1 MLPCWHKEEKEMKK
15 KYNWI
20 ITSVLALALLFG
32 ICFTGTFAA
41 EESAPESYITVN
53 KSIAGSSAADK
64 MSYVN
69 TPLTL
74 ANGLNLYVEAEMGQ
88 YTDSVMFFGLFADKT
103 DSAPYAHKSFMMGS
117 QEFKTFFNDA
127 ATPVDN
133 GKYKEDYYDTFYF
146 NKVMYRFEIKSNGDV
161 NVYARSTE
169 DPSTYVGD
177 NAQVTT
183 ETLITTQAG
192 YYSALASDEQ
202 IYAGFALRA
211 GANDAYKLYSLEV
224 RDGAGNQI
232 FTDNGFL
239 KYTTEAYVRS
249 EGIDAAIEAGA
260 LAVPEIV
267 EESSLSVN
275 SKMTMGDVMVYA
287 DTKVQGG
294 AEITLDMK
302 MNRNE
307 ATFFFGVFTDKT
319 NSNFYNTHVMQM
331 SSSAI
336 ALPYDANAADNGEYN
351 ENTGVEGGL
360 KFVDRI
366 RLRMNISASGTLNV
380 YVSSIEDADSYT
392 GTTAQE
398 SLQDIL
404 ILTQENL
411 YSKEMT
417 DGGYFGFAFRA
428 PAANQDVVLYNL
440 KIADKDGVTLFQ
452 DDFSKVLTDSYIRT
466 GGDALKTNV
475 ENGGAVLRVKNV
487 QEAKPVFNFAALKRE
502 GYLDETFHLT
512 PTVDDMPEGGELSVI
527 VKDAAGNAIAA
538 QADGTF
544 KFTAQGIYTAEFAVT
559 VNEEIILQD
568 SVKVYIKNHST
579 QPNAE
584 ANFDKGYFNGDLWA
598 ITEKGVAVKDG
609 ALIIAGGTFRTK
621 GFSEICYFTFDVTSM
636 KAGSSSF
643 DLIFGQDGVGYAL
656 RFTDKTSVEFITPEG
671 SREIAVGK
679 NFVEAALAGKKV
691 TLRLE
696 LASDKAMLYGMI
708 EDESEETLETALCT
722 LEGIRLV
729 GSIGVTVP
737 EGSRITIDDVQ
748 FVNMAGVDNPNTDPS
763 KPSDPG
769 ENPGENPGEDPGE
782 KPGDEDPKKKGCAG
796 TAVGF
801 SIAGGTAV
809 VLAAA
814 VLCFR
819 KKKKI

>member
-117 QEFKTFFNDA
+117 QEIKTFFNDA

-133 GKYKEDYYDTFYF
+133 GRYQENFYGTFYYS
-146 NKVMYRFEIKSNGDV
+146 KVMYRFEIKSNGDV

-211 GANDAYKLYSLEV
+211 GTNGAYKLYSLEV

-336 ALPYDANAADNGEYN
+336 VLPYDANAADNGEYN

-769 ENPGENPGEDPGE
+769 ENPGEDPGE

>member
-117 QEFKTFFNDA
+117 QEIKTFFNDA

-177 NAQVTT
+177 NAQITT

-336 ALPYDANAADNGEYN
+336 VLPYDANAADNGNYN

-671 SREIAVGK
+671 SREIAIGK

-696 LASDKAMLYGMI
+696 LASDKAMLYGRI
-708 EDESEETLETALCT
+708 EGESEETLETALCT

-737 EGSRITIDDVQ
+737 EGSRLTIDDVQ

-763 KPSDPG
+763 KPSD
-769 ENPGENPGEDPGE
+769 PGENPGEDPGE

>member
-117 QEFKTFFNDA
+117 QEIKTFFNDA

-183 ETLITTQAG
+183 ETLITTQSG

-211 GANDAYKLYSLEV
+211 GTNGAYKLYSLEV

-287 DTKVQGG
+287 DAKVQGG

-336 ALPYDANAADNGEYN
+336 VLPYDANAADNGNYN

-708 EDESEETLETALCT
+708 EGESEETLETALCT

-769 ENPGENPGEDPGE
+769 ENPGEDPGE

-814 VLCFR
+814 VLCLR

>member
-1 MLPCWHKEEKEMKK
+1 MKK

-20 ITSVLALALLFG
+20 ITSILSLALLFG

-117 QEFKTFFNDA
+117 QEIKTFFSDA

-133 GKYKEDYYDTFYF
+133 GKYMEDYWNTYYY
-146 NKVMYRFEIKSNGDV
+146 NRVMYRFEIKSNGDV

-177 NAQVTT
+177 NAQITT

-202 IYAGFALRA
+202 IYAGLALRA

-336 ALPYDANAADNGEYN
+336 VLPYDANAADNGNYN

-380 YVSSIEDADSYT
+380 YVSSIEGADSYT
-392 GTTAQE
+392 GMTAQE

-729 GSIGVTVP
+729 GSIGVTVS

-763 KPSDPG
+763 KPSD
-769 ENPGENPGEDPGE
+769 PGENPGEDPGE

>member
-1 MLPCWHKEEKEMKK
+1 
-15 KYNWI
+15 
-20 ITSVLALALLFG
+20 
-32 ICFTGTFAA
+32 
-41 EESAPESYITVN
+41 
-53 KSIAGSSAADK
+53 
-64 MSYVN
+64 
-69 TPLTL
+69 
-74 ANGLNLYVEAEMGQ
+74 MGNNEQ
-88 YTDSVMFFGLFADKT
+88 
-103 DSAPYAHKSFMMGS
+103 
-117 QEFKTFFNDA
+117 
-127 ATPVDN
+127 
-133 GKYKEDYYDTFYF
+133 
-146 NKVMYRFEIKSNGDV
+146 I
-161 NVYARSTE
+161 
-169 DPSTYVGD
+169 
-177 NAQVTT
+177 TT
-183 ETLITTQAG
+183 ETLVTSQKG
-192 YYSALASDEQ
+192 FYSDLAKDESV
-202 IYAGFALRA
+202 YAGFALRGSSA
-211 GANDAYKLYSLEV
+211 AYKVYSLEV
-224 RDGAGNQI
+224 RDGAGSQI

-249 EGIDAAIEAGA
+249 EGIDEAIEAGA
-260 LAVPEIV
+260 LAVPEII

-287 DTKVQGG
+287 DAKVQGG

-336 ALPYDANAADNGEYN
+336 VLPYDANAADNGEYN

-392 GTTAQE
+392 GMTAQE

-538 QADGTF
+538 QANGTF

-769 ENPGENPGEDPGE
+769 ENPGEDPGE

-814 VLCFR
+814 VLCLR

>member
-117 QEFKTFFNDA
+117 QEIKTFFNDA

-133 GKYKEDYYDTFYF
+133 GRYQENFYGTFYYS
-146 NKVMYRFEIKSNGDV
+146 KVMYRFEIKSNGDV

-177 NAQVTT
+177 NAQITT

-336 ALPYDANAADNGEYN
+336 VLPYDANAADNGNYN

-440 KIADKDGVTLFQ
+440 KIVDKDGVTLFQ

-729 GSIGVTVP
+729 GSVGVTVP

-769 ENPGENPGEDPGE
+769 ENPGEDPGE

-801 SIAGGTAV
+801 SIAGGIAV

>member
-88 YTDSVMFFGLFADKT
+88 YTDSVMFSGLFADKT

-117 QEFKTFFNDA
+117 QEIKTFFNDA

-133 GKYKEDYYDTFYF
+133 GRYQENFYGTFYYS
-146 NKVMYRFEIKSNGDV
+146 KVMYRFEIKSNGDV

-177 NAQVTT
+177 NAQITT

-336 ALPYDANAADNGEYN
+336 VLPYDANAADNGNYN

-729 GSIGVTVP
+729 GSVGVTVP

-763 KPSDPG
+763 KPSD
-769 ENPGENPGEDPGE
+769 PGENPGEDPGE

-814 VLCFR
+814 VLCLR

>member
-1 MLPCWHKEEKEMKK
+1 M
-15 KYNWI
+15 
-20 ITSVLALALLFG
+20 
-32 ICFTGTFAA
+32 
-41 EESAPESYITVN
+41 
-53 KSIAGSSAADK
+53 
-64 MSYVN
+64 
-69 TPLTL
+69 
-74 ANGLNLYVEAEMGQ
+74 
-88 YTDSVMFFGLFADKT
+88 
-103 DSAPYAHKSFMMGS
+103 
-117 QEFKTFFNDA
+117 
-127 ATPVDN
+127 
-133 GKYKEDYYDTFYF
+133 
-146 NKVMYRFEIKSNGDV
+146 
-161 NVYARSTE
+161 
-169 DPSTYVGD
+169 
-177 NAQVTT
+177 
-183 ETLITTQAG
+183 
-192 YYSALASDEQ
+192 
-202 IYAGFALRA
+202 
-211 GANDAYKLYSLEV
+211 
-224 RDGAGNQI
+224 
-232 FTDNGFL
+232 
-239 KYTTEAYVRS
+239 
-249 EGIDAAIEAGA
+249 
-260 LAVPEIV
+260 
-267 EESSLSVN
+267 
-275 SKMTMGDVMVYA
+275 
-287 DTKVQGG
+287 
-294 AEITLDMK
+294 
-302 MNRNE
+302 
-307 ATFFFGVFTDKT
+307 
-319 NSNFYNTHVMQM
+319 
-331 SSSAI
+331 
-336 ALPYDANAADNGEYN
+336 
-351 ENTGVEGGL
+351 
-360 KFVDRI
+360 
-366 RLRMNISASGTLNV
+366 

-769 ENPGENPGEDPGE
+769 ENPGEDPGE

>member
-117 QEFKTFFNDA
+117 QEIKTFFNDA

-183 ETLITTQAG
+183 ETLITTQSG

-211 GANDAYKLYSLEV
+211 GTNGAYKLYSLEV

-336 ALPYDANAADNGEYN
+336 VLPYDANAADNGEYN

-656 RFTDKTSVEFITPEG
+656 RFTDKTSIEFITPEG

-769 ENPGENPGEDPGE
+769 ENPGEDPGE

>member
-103 DSAPYAHKSFMMGS
+103 DSAPYAHKSFMMVS
-117 QEFKTFFNDA
+117 QEIKTFFNDA

-133 GKYKEDYYDTFYF
+133 GKYMEDYWNTYYY
-146 NKVMYRFEIKSNGDV
+146 NRVMYRFEIKSNGDV

-177 NAQVTT
+177 NAQITT

-275 SKMTMGDVMVYA
+275 SKMTMGDVMVYV

-336 ALPYDANAADNGEYN
+336 VLPYDANAADNGNYN

-729 GSIGVTVP
+729 GSVGVTVP

-763 KPSDPG
+763 KPSD
-769 ENPGENPGEDPGE
+769 PGENPGEDPGE

-814 VLCFR
+814 VLCLR

>member
-1 MLPCWHKEEKEMKK
+1 MKK

-74 ANGLNLYVEAEMGQ
+74 ANGLNLYVEVEMGQ

-117 QEFKTFFNDA
+117 QEIKTFFNDA

-177 NAQVTT
+177 NAQITT

-336 ALPYDANAADNGEYN
+336 VLPYDANAADNGNYN
-351 ENTGVEGGL
+351 ENTGVEGDL

-769 ENPGENPGEDPGE
+769 ENPGEDPGE

>member
-1 MLPCWHKEEKEMKK
+1 MKK

-117 QEFKTFFNDA
+117 QEIKTFFNDA

-183 ETLITTQAG
+183 ETLITTQSG

-211 GANDAYKLYSLEV
+211 GTNGPYKLYSLEV

-336 ALPYDANAADNGEYN
+336 VLPYDANAADNGEYN

-729 GSIGVTVP
+729 GSVGVTVP

-763 KPSDPG
+763 KPSD
-769 ENPGENPGEDPGE
+769 PGENPGEDPGE

-814 VLCFR
+814 VLCLR

>member
-1 MLPCWHKEEKEMKK
+1 MKK

-20 ITSVLALALLFG
+20 ITSILSLALLFG

-117 QEFKTFFNDA
+117 QEIKTFFNDA

-183 ETLITTQAG
+183 ETLITTQSG

-211 GANDAYKLYSLEV
+211 GTNGAYKLYSLEV

-336 ALPYDANAADNGEYN
+336 VLPYDANAADNGNYN

-691 TLRLE
+691 MLRLE

-729 GSIGVTVP
+729 GSVGVTVP
-737 EGSRITIDDVQ
+737 EGSRITIDD
-748 FVNMAGVDNPNTDPS
+748 
-763 KPSDPG
+763 
-769 ENPGENPGEDPGE
+769 
-782 KPGDEDPKKKGCAG
+782 
-796 TAVGF
+796 AVRQH
-801 SIAGGTAV
+801 GG
-809 VLAAA
+809 
-814 VLCFR
+814 R
-819 KKKKI
+819 R

>member
-117 QEFKTFFNDA
+117 QEIKTFFNDA

-133 GKYKEDYYDTFYF
+133 GKYMEDYWNTYYY
-146 NKVMYRFEIKSNGDV
+146 NRVMYRFEIKSNGDV

-177 NAQVTT
+177 NAQITT

-336 ALPYDANAADNGEYN
+336 VLPYDANAADNGNYN

-392 GTTAQE
+392 GMTAQE

-671 SREIAVGK
+671 SREIAIGK

-696 LASDKAMLYGMI
+696 LASDKAMLYGRI
-708 EDESEETLETALCT
+708 EGESEETLETALCT

-737 EGSRITIDDVQ
+737 EGSRLTIDDVQ

-763 KPSDPG
+763 KPSD
-769 ENPGENPGEDPGE
+769 PGENPGEDPGE

-819 KKKKI
+819 KKK

>member
-117 QEFKTFFNDA
+117 QEIKTFFNDA

-133 GKYKEDYYDTFYF
+133 GKYMEDYWNTYYY
-146 NKVMYRFEIKSNGDV
+146 NRVMYRFEIKSNGDV

-177 NAQVTT
+177 NAQITT

-211 GANDAYKLYSLEV
+211 GANDAYKLYSLEL

-392 GTTAQE
+392 GMTAQE

-769 ENPGENPGEDPGE
+769 ENPGEDPGE

>member
-1 MLPCWHKEEKEMKK
+1 MKK

-117 QEFKTFFNDA
+117 QEIKTFFNDA

-133 GKYKEDYYDTFYF
+133 GRYQENFYGTFYYS
-146 NKVMYRFEIKSNGDV
+146 KVMYRFEIKSNGDV

-177 NAQVTT
+177 NAQITT

-336 ALPYDANAADNGEYN
+336 VLPYDANAADNGEYN

-769 ENPGENPGEDPGE
+769 ENPGEDPGE

-814 VLCFR
+814 VLCLR

>member
-1 MLPCWHKEEKEMKK
+1 MLPCWLKEEKEMKK

-20 ITSVLALALLFG
+20 ITSILSLALLFG

-117 QEFKTFFNDA
+117 QEIKTFFSDA

-133 GKYKEDYYDTFYF
+133 GKYMEDYWNTYYY
-146 NKVMYRFEIKSNGDV
+146 NRVMYRFEIKSNGDV

-177 NAQVTT
+177 NAQITT

-202 IYAGFALRA
+202 IYAGLALRA

-336 ALPYDANAADNGEYN
+336 VLPYDANAADNGNYN

-380 YVSSIEDADSYT
+380 YVSSIEGADSYT
-392 GTTAQE
+392 GMTAQE

-729 GSIGVTVP
+729 GSIGVTVS

-763 KPSDPG
+763 KPSD
-769 ENPGENPGEDPGE
+769 PGENPGEDPGE

-809 VLAAA
+809 VLAAP

>member
-117 QEFKTFFNDA
+117 QEIKTFFNDA

-133 GKYKEDYYDTFYF
+133 GRYQENFYGTFYYS
-146 NKVMYRFEIKSNGDV
+146 KVMYRFEIKSNGDV

-177 NAQVTT
+177 NAQITT

-192 YYSALASDEQ
+192 YYSALASDEH

-336 ALPYDANAADNGEYN
+336 VLPYDANAADNGNYN

-769 ENPGENPGEDPGE
+769 ENPGEDPGE

>member
-1 MLPCWHKEEKEMKK
+1 MKK

-117 QEFKTFFNDA
+117 QEIKTFFNDA

-183 ETLITTQAG
+183 ETLITTQSG

-211 GANDAYKLYSLEV
+211 GTNGAYKLYSLEV

-336 ALPYDANAADNGEYN
+336 VLPYDANAADNGEYN

-512 PTVDDMPEGGELSVI
+512 PTVYDMPEGGELSVI

-769 ENPGENPGEDPGE
+769 ENPGEDPGE

>member
-117 QEFKTFFNDA
+117 QEIKTFFNDA

-183 ETLITTQAG
+183 ETLITTQSG

-211 GANDAYKLYSLEV
+211 GTNGPYKLYSLEV

-336 ALPYDANAADNGEYN
+336 VLPYDANAADNGEYN

-729 GSIGVTVP
+729 GSVGVTVP

-763 KPSDPG
+763 KPSD
-769 ENPGENPGEDPGE
+769 PGENPGEDPGE

-814 VLCFR
+814 VLCLR

>member
-1 MLPCWHKEEKEMKK
+1 MLPCWLKEEKEMKK

-20 ITSVLALALLFG
+20 ITSILSLALLFG

-117 QEFKTFFNDA
+117 QEIKTFFSDA

-133 GKYKEDYYDTFYF
+133 GKYMEDYWNTYYY
-146 NKVMYRFEIKSNGDV
+146 NRVMYRFEIKSNGDV

-177 NAQVTT
+177 NAQITT

-202 IYAGFALRA
+202 IYAGLALRA

-336 ALPYDANAADNGEYN
+336 VLPYDANAADNGNYN

-380 YVSSIEDADSYT
+380 YVSSIEGADSYT
-392 GTTAQE
+392 GMTAQE

-769 ENPGENPGEDPGE
+769 EDPGE

-814 VLCFR
+814 VLCLR

>member
-74 ANGLNLYVEAEMGQ
+74 ANGLNLYVEVEMGQ

-117 QEFKTFFNDA
+117 QEIKTFFNDA

-177 NAQVTT
+177 NAQITT

-336 ALPYDANAADNGEYN
+336 VLPYDANAADNGEYN

-769 ENPGENPGEDPGE
+769 ENPGEDPGE

>member
-1 MLPCWHKEEKEMKK
+1 MKK

-117 QEFKTFFNDA
+117 QEIKTFFNDA

-133 GKYKEDYYDTFYF
+133 GRYQENFYGTFYYS
-146 NKVMYRFEIKSNGDV
+146 KVMYRFEIKSNGDV

-177 NAQVTT
+177 NAQITT

-336 ALPYDANAADNGEYN
+336 VLPYDANAADNGNYN
-351 ENTGVEGGL
+351 ENTGVEGDL

-769 ENPGENPGEDPGE
+769 ENPGEDPGE

>member
-117 QEFKTFFNDA
+117 QEIKTFFNDA

-133 GKYKEDYYDTFYF
+133 GKYMEDYWNTYYY
-146 NKVMYRFEIKSNGDV
+146 NRVMYRFEIKSNGDV

-177 NAQVTT
+177 NAQITT

-232 FTDNGFL
+232 FMDNGFL

-302 MNRNE
+302 VNRNE

-336 ALPYDANAADNGEYN
+336 VLPYDANAADNGNYN

-398 SLQDIL
+398 SVQDIL

-708 EDESEETLETALCT
+708 EGESEETLETALCT

-769 ENPGENPGEDPGE
+769 ENPGEDPGE

-814 VLCFR
+814 VLCLR

>member
-1 MLPCWHKEEKEMKK
+1 MLPCWLKEEKEMKK

-20 ITSVLALALLFG
+20 ITSILSLALLFG

-117 QEFKTFFNDA
+117 QEIKTFFSDA

-133 GKYKEDYYDTFYF
+133 GKYMEDYWNTYYY
-146 NKVMYRFEIKSNGDV
+146 NRVMYRFEIKSNGDV

-177 NAQVTT
+177 NAQITT

-202 IYAGFALRA
+202 IYAGLALRA

-336 ALPYDANAADNGEYN
+336 VLPYDANAADNGNYN

-380 YVSSIEDADSYT
+380 YVSSIEGADSYT
-392 GTTAQE
+392 GMTAQE

-452 DDFSKVLTDSYIRT
+452 DDFSKVLTDSVYRT
-466 GGDALKTNV
+466 GAHALKTNV

-502 GYLDETFHLT
+502 GYLDENV
-512 PTVDDMPEGGELSVI
+512 PSD
-527 VKDAAGNAIAA
+527 
-538 QADGTF
+538 ADG
-544 KFTAQGIYTAEFAVT
+544 GRY
-559 VNEEIILQD
+559 
-568 SVKVYIKNHST
+568 
-579 QPNAE
+579 
-584 ANFDKGYFNGDLWA
+584 
-598 ITEKGVAVKDG
+598 
-609 ALIIAGGTFRTK
+609 AGGR
-621 GFSEICYFTFDVTSM
+621 
-636 KAGSSSF
+636 
-643 DLIFGQDGVGYAL
+643 
-656 RFTDKTSVEFITPEG
+656 R
-671 SREIAVGK
+671 
-679 NFVEAALAGKKV
+679 
-691 TLRLE
+691 TLR
-696 LASDKAMLYGMI
+696 Y
-708 EDESEETLETALCT
+708 
-722 LEGIRLV
+722 R
-729 GSIGVTVP
+729 
-737 EGSRITIDDVQ
+737 
-748 FVNMAGVDNPNTDPS
+748 
-763 KPSDPG
+763 
-769 ENPGENPGEDPGE
+769 
-782 KPGDEDPKKKGCAG
+782 KGCRRQCDRG
-796 TAVGF
+796 
-801 SIAGGTAV
+801 AGGRYVQVYRAGY
-809 VLAAA
+809 LYRRIRGDRERRDHFAG
-814 VLCFR
+814 
-819 KKKKI
+819 

>member
-1 MLPCWHKEEKEMKK
+1 MKK

-53 KSIAGSSAADK
+53 PTLTNTSSGYDK
-64 MSYVN
+64 VSYVN
-69 TPLTL
+69 TPLSL
-74 ANGLNLYVEAEMGQ
+74 ANGLNLYFEYKIGHWAP
-88 YTDSVMFFGLFADKT
+88 DSLMFFGLFEENT
-103 DSAPYAHKSFMMGS
+103 DVNPYNHKVFMFGT
-117 QEFKTFFNDA
+117 QPLKTFVNGNPA
-127 ATPVDN
+127 VADN
-133 GKYKEDYYDTFYF
+133 GAYNEDWYDNAYF
-146 NKVMYRFEIKSNGDV
+146 SKVMFRLEINAAGDV

-169 DPSTYVGD
+169 DPSIYVG
-177 NAQVTT
+177 NNEQITT
-183 ETLITTQAG
+183 ETLVTSQKG
-192 YYSALASDEQ
+192 FYSDLAKDESV
-202 IYAGFALRA
+202 YAGFALRGSSA
-211 GANDAYKLYSLEV
+211 AYKVYSLEV
-224 RDGAGNQI
+224 RDGAGSQI

-249 EGIDAAIEAGA
+249 EGIDEAIEAGA

-336 ALPYDANAADNGEYN
+336 VLPYDANAADNGEYN

-769 ENPGENPGEDPGE
+769 ENPGEDPGE

>member
-336 ALPYDANAADNGEYN
+336 VLPYDANAADNGNYN

-729 GSIGVTVP
+729 GSVGVTVP

-769 ENPGENPGEDPGE
+769 ENPGEDPGE

-801 SIAGGTAV
+801 SIAGGIAV

-814 VLCFR
+814 VLCLR

>member
-1 MLPCWHKEEKEMKK
+1 MLPCWLKEEKEMKK

-20 ITSVLALALLFG
+20 ITSILSLALLFG

-117 QEFKTFFNDA
+117 QEIKTFFSDA

-133 GKYKEDYYDTFYF
+133 GKYMEDYWNTYYY
-146 NKVMYRFEIKSNGDV
+146 NRVMYRFEIKSNGDV

-177 NAQVTT
+177 NAQITT

-202 IYAGFALRA
+202 IYAGLALRA

-336 ALPYDANAADNGEYN
+336 VLPYDANAADNGNYN

-380 YVSSIEDADSYT
+380 YVSSIEGADSYT
-392 GTTAQE
+392 GMTAQE

-609 ALIIAGGTFRTK
+609 ALSIAGGTFRTK
-621 GFSEICYFTFDVTSM
+621 GFSESCYFTFDVTSM

-729 GSIGVTVP
+729 GSIGVTVS

-763 KPSDPG
+763 KPSD
-769 ENPGENPGEDPGE
+769 PGENPGEDPGE

>member
-1 MLPCWHKEEKEMKK
+1 MKK

-20 ITSVLALALLFG
+20 ITSILSLALLFG

-117 QEFKTFFNDA
+117 QEIKTFFSDA

-133 GKYKEDYYDTFYF
+133 GKYMEDYWNTYYY
-146 NKVMYRFEIKSNGDV
+146 NRVMYRFEIKSNGDV

-177 NAQVTT
+177 NAQITT

-202 IYAGFALRA
+202 IYAGLALRA

-336 ALPYDANAADNGEYN
+336 VLPYDANAADNGNYN

-380 YVSSIEDADSYT
+380 YVSSIEGADSYT
-392 GTTAQE
+392 GMTAQE

-769 ENPGENPGEDPGE
+769 ENPGEDPGE

>member
-1 MLPCWHKEEKEMKK
+1 MKK

-32 ICFTGTFAA
+32 VCFTGTFAA
-41 EESAPESYITVN
+41 EESAPESYITVD

-69 TPLTL
+69 TPLSL
-74 ANGLNLYVEAEMGQ
+74 ANGLNLYVEVEMGQ
-88 YTDSVMFFGLFADKT
+88 YTDSVIFFGLFADKT

-117 QEFKTFFNDA
+117 QEIKTFFNDA

-211 GANDAYKLYSLEV
+211 GGNGAYKVYSLEV

-260 LAVPEIV
+260 LDVPEII
-267 EESSLSVN
+267 EESSLSVT

-294 AEITLDMK
+294 AEISLDMK

-336 ALPYDANAADNGEYN
+336 VLPYDANAADNGNYN

-380 YVSSIEDADSYT
+380 YVSSIEDADSYS

-398 SLQDIL
+398 ELQDIL

-417 DGGYFGFAFRA
+417 DGAYFGFAFRA

-487 QEAKPVFNFAALKRE
+487 QEAKPVFNYAALKRE
-502 GYLDETFHLT
+502 GYLDETFNLT

-584 ANFDKGYFNGDLWA
+584 ADFDKGYFNGDLWA

-643 DLIFGQDGVGYAL
+643 DLIFGQDGVGYAI
-656 RFTDKTSVEFITPEG
+656 RFTNQESVEFITPEG
-671 SREIAVGK
+671 SQQIAIGK

-708 EDESEETLETALCT
+708 EGESEETLETALCT

-737 EGSRITIDDVQ
+737 EGSRLTIDDVQ
-748 FVNMAGVDNPNTDPS
+748 FINMAGVDNPNTDPS
-763 KPSDPG
+763 EPSD
-769 ENPGENPGEDPGE
+769 PGENPGEDPGE
-782 KPGDEDPKKKGCAG
+782 KPGEEDPKKKGCAG
-796 TAVGF
+796 TVTGF
-801 SIAGGTAV
+801 SIAGGTAI

-814 VLCFR
+814 VLCVR
-819 KKKKI
+819 KQKKI

>member
-1 MLPCWHKEEKEMKK
+1 MKK

-117 QEFKTFFNDA
+117 QEIKTFFNDA

-133 GKYKEDYYDTFYF
+133 GRYQENFYGTFYYS
-146 NKVMYRFEIKSNGDV
+146 KVMYRFEIKSNGDV

-177 NAQVTT
+177 NAQITT

-336 ALPYDANAADNGEYN
+336 VLPYDANAADNGEYN

-392 GTTAQE
+392 GMTAQE

-737 EGSRITIDDVQ
+737 EGSRIMIDDVQ

-763 KPSDPG
+763 KPSD
-769 ENPGENPGEDPGE
+769 PGENPGEDPGE

>member
-117 QEFKTFFNDA
+117 QEIKTFFNDA

-133 GKYKEDYYDTFYF
+133 GKYMEDYWNTYYY
-146 NKVMYRFEIKSNGDV
+146 NRVMYRFEIKSNGDV

-177 NAQVTT
+177 NAQITT

-202 IYAGFALRA
+202 IYAGLALRA

-336 ALPYDANAADNGEYN
+336 VLPYDANAADNGNYN

-769 ENPGENPGEDPGE
+769 ENPGEDPGE

>member
-20 ITSVLALALLFG
+20 ITSVLALALLIG

-74 ANGLNLYVEAEMGQ
+74 ANGLNLYVEVEMGQ

-117 QEFKTFFNDA
+117 QEIKTFFNDA

-183 ETLITTQAG
+183 ETLITTQSG

-211 GANDAYKLYSLEV
+211 GTNGAYKLYSLEV

-287 DTKVQGG
+287 DAKVQGG

-336 ALPYDANAADNGEYN
+336 VLPYDANAADNGNYN

-544 KFTAQGIYTAEFAVT
+544 KFTAQRIYTAEFAVT

-708 EDESEETLETALCT
+708 EGESEETLETALCT

-769 ENPGENPGEDPGE
+769 ENPGEDPGE

-814 VLCFR
+814 VLCLR

>member
-1 MLPCWHKEEKEMKK
+1 MLPCWLKEEKEMKK

-20 ITSVLALALLFG
+20 ITSILSLALLFG

-41 EESAPESYITVN
+41 EESAPESYIMVN

-117 QEFKTFFNDA
+117 QEIKTFFSDA

-133 GKYKEDYYDTFYF
+133 GKYMEDYWNTYYY
-146 NKVMYRFEIKSNGDV
+146 NRVMYRFEIKSNGDV

-177 NAQVTT
+177 NAQITT

-202 IYAGFALRA
+202 IYAGLALRA

-336 ALPYDANAADNGEYN
+336 VLPYDANAADNGNYN

-380 YVSSIEDADSYT
+380 YVSSIEGADSYT
-392 GTTAQE
+392 GMTAQE

-729 GSIGVTVP
+729 GSIGVTVS

-763 KPSDPG
+763 KPSD
-769 ENPGENPGEDPGE
+769 PGENPGEDPGE

>member
-117 QEFKTFFNDA
+117 QEIKTFFNDA

-177 NAQVTT
+177 NAQITT

-336 ALPYDANAADNGEYN
+336 VLPYDANAADNGNYN

-380 YVSSIEDADSYT
+380 YVSSIEDADSYA

-538 QADGTF
+538 QANGTF

-769 ENPGENPGEDPGE
+769 ENPGEDPGE

-814 VLCFR
+814 VLCLR

>member
-117 QEFKTFFNDA
+117 QEIKTFFNDA

-177 NAQVTT
+177 NAQITT

-249 EGIDAAIEAGA
+249 EGIDEAIEAGA
-260 LAVPEIV
+260 LAVPEII

-287 DTKVQGG
+287 DAKVQGG

-336 ALPYDANAADNGEYN
+336 VLPYDANAADNGEYN

-392 GTTAQE
+392 GMTAQE

-538 QADGTF
+538 QANGTF

-769 ENPGENPGEDPGE
+769 ENPGEDPGE

-814 VLCFR
+814 VLCLR

>member
-1 MLPCWHKEEKEMKK
+1 MKK

-20 ITSVLALALLFG
+20 ITSILSLALLFG

-74 ANGLNLYVEAEMGQ
+74 ANGLNLYVEVEMGQ

-117 QEFKTFFNDA
+117 QEIKTFFNDA

-183 ETLITTQAG
+183 ETLITTQSG

-211 GANDAYKLYSLEV
+211 GTNDAYKLYSLEV

-336 ALPYDANAADNGEYN
+336 VLPYDANAADNGEYN

-737 EGSRITIDDVQ
+737 EGSRIMIDDVQ

-763 KPSDPG
+763 KPSD
-769 ENPGENPGEDPGE
+769 PGENPGEDPGE

>member
-1 MLPCWHKEEKEMKK
+1 MKK

-20 ITSVLALALLFG
+20 ITSILSLALLFG

-117 QEFKTFFNDA
+117 QEIKTFFSDA
-127 ATPVDN
+127 APPVDN
-133 GKYKEDYYDTFYF
+133 GKYMEDYWNTYYY
-146 NKVMYRFEIKSNGDV
+146 NRVMYRFEIKSNGDV

-177 NAQVTT
+177 NAQITT

-202 IYAGFALRA
+202 IYAGLALRA

-336 ALPYDANAADNGEYN
+336 VLPYDANAADNGNYN

-380 YVSSIEDADSYT
+380 YVSSIEGADSYT
-392 GTTAQE
+392 GMTAQE

-769 ENPGENPGEDPGE
+769 ENPGEDPGE

>member
-1 MLPCWHKEEKEMKK
+1 MKK

-117 QEFKTFFNDA
+117 QEIKTFFNDA

-133 GKYKEDYYDTFYF
+133 GRYQENFYGTFYYS
-146 NKVMYRFEIKSNGDV
+146 KVMYRFEIKSNGDV

-177 NAQVTT
+177 NAQITT

-336 ALPYDANAADNGEYN
+336 VLPYDANAADNGNYN

-392 GTTAQE
+392 GMTAQE

-609 ALIIAGGTFRTK
+609 ALLIAGGTFRTK

-769 ENPGENPGEDPGE
+769 ENPGEDPGE

>member
-117 QEFKTFFNDA
+117 QEIKTFFNDA

-183 ETLITTQAG
+183 ETLITTQSG

-211 GANDAYKLYSLEV
+211 GTNGAYKLYSLEV

-336 ALPYDANAADNGEYN
+336 VLPYDANAADNGEYN

-729 GSIGVTVP
+729 GSVGVTVP

-763 KPSDPG
+763 KPSD
-769 ENPGENPGEDPGE
+769 PGENPGEDPGE

-814 VLCFR
+814 VLCLR